1 MFLINSAI
9 LSVPKT
15 IGEWSAEHL
24 QKVQTIQPENHN
36 LPKEKSL
43 NDKQLLIGL
52 KSEPLRRMS
61 DDSSDKKLIEN
72 INALI
77 SQPIDDSLETE
88 LQQRAVTIRVSFI
101 LLMFKGRYATQSEM
115 TFWQKIYGF

>member
-1 MFLINSAI
+1 M
-9 LSVPKT
+9 
-15 IGEWSAEHL
+15 

-52 KSEPLRRMS
+52 KSEPPRRTS
-61 DDSSDKKLIEN
+61 DDSSDSTKKLIEN
-72 INALI
+72 IDTLI
-77 SQPIDDSLETE
+77 SQPINDSLETE

-101 LLMFKGRYATQSEM
+101 IIKFD
-115 TFWQKIYGF
+115 